1 MQNIMQNLQITKKKK
16 EKKIFIR
23 LFCKINKHHFLIGW
37 EQFGNHIY
45 HLFADQKTWMDARVC
60 V

>member
-45 HLFADQKTWMDARVC
+45 HLFADQKT
-60 V
+60 